1 MSTTATVETVRVFV
15 IENFLFGEEGDF
27 DDNTSF
33 LESGII
39 DSTGIIELIAFLET
53 EFEITVQDDELLP
66 GNFDSLNHIASY
78 LKEKLNGN

>member
-15 IENFLFGEEGDF
+15 IENFLFGEEGEF

-53 EFEITVQDDELLP
+53 QFEITVEDDELLP
-66 GNFDSLNHIASY
+66 NNFDSLNQIASY